1 MNEFSPPKLCQ
12 HNTEDWNQL
21 ATKDCGICGNQVIV
35 HDCLDMWVGRVIQLC
50 DMIAPELGLVM
61 LIQA

>member
-1 MNEFSPPKLCQ
+1 MNESSPPKLCQ
-12 HNTEDWNQL
+12 HNPQDWNQL